1 MRYILVITFAF
12 SIGFAQI
19 DTIPVDTVTTA
30 LQHSDTISIDSS
42 KLDSIQVDSTQLDS
56 TQIDSI
62 QPDSNSLEAPKLN
75 RGPFGGKLPP
85 KATVEKSKL
94 YPLSVH
100 LKGQIKFL
108 NFAQRDRFQRELD
121 TRESQL
127 KDQQIDPALS
137 ARIRAQD
144 FQRVNLS
151 FPIFMGFKYRPVK
164 DWSLGASIG
173 YFYHQTE
180 TLLLLGDQSQEW
192 SYALEGFPV
201 YVEFAHLIPESIIT
215 LDEVNYL
222 QIGGRIYGHY
232 SQDQLL
238 HKGNTAQ
245 SRDQYGLSG
254 WGAFLG
260 YEYMSWN
267 RLTIYAE
274 LEYSSQEAQSSMR
287 WDSLTPISPT
297 DPDKPTQEPTSIT
310 WDYGGIAL
318 SFNLEWNFGE
328 AL

>member
-1 MRYILVITFAF
+1 MRYLIFITFVF
-12 SIGFAQI
+12 SISYSQ
-19 DTIPVDTVTTA
+19 VDS
-30 LQHSDTISIDSS
+30 L
-42 KLDSIQVDSTQLDS
+42 KLDSIPE
-56 TQIDSI
+56 DSI
-62 QPDSNSLEAPKLN
+62 QADTLQSDTIQAETLQADTTQSDSLSTKKLN
-75 RGPFGGKLPP
+75 PRAFGGKLPQR
-85 KATVEKSKL
+85 AAIEKSKL

-121 TRESQL
+121 TRELQL
-127 KDQQIDPALS
+127 KDQQIDPALA

-151 FPIFMGFKYRPVK
+151 FPIFMGFKYRPLK

-232 SQDQLL
+232 SKDKLL
-238 HKGNTAQ
+238 HKGQTAQ
-245 SRDQYGLSG
+245 SQDQYGLSG

-260 YEYMSWN
+260 YEYISWN
-267 RLTIYAE
+267 RVTIYAE
-274 LEYSSQEAQSSMR
+274 LEYSSQQAQSSTR

-297 DPDKPTQEPTSIT
+297 DPDVTAQEPSTIS